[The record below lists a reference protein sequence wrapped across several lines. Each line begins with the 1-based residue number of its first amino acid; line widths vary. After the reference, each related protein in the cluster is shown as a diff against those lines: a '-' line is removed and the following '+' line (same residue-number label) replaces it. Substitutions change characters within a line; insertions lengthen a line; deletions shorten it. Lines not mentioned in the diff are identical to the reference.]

1 MAEHRPQPGLTLE
14 VTWFQPS
21 RGGTPRLPVSDLAAL
36 RRLLTP
42 YRDHE
47 RLVLCLDRDE
57 GESGSVWVHLTGD
70 RAWVTHFAQ
79 LGGVDSYCRDKGYR
93 GEELVGFLLDNG
105 QLDQI
110 HRYWTV
116 ARGEGFRALEYF
128 LKHGQRDPSLSW
140 VQGPKSL
147 QAPA

>member
-1 MAEHRPQPGLTLE
+1 MVDPAQA
-14 VTWFQPS
+14 
-21 RGGTPRLPVSDLAAL
+21 VSDLAAL

-79 LGGVDSYCRDKGYR
+79 LGGVDSYCRDKGYG
-93 GEELVGFLLDNG
+93 GEELVGFLLDKG
-105 QLDQI
+105 QLD
-110 HRYWTV
+110 RKNRSRMRPLPTSS
-116 ARGEGFRALEYF
+116 R
-128 LKHGQRDPSLSW
+128 
-140 VQGPKSL
+140 
-147 QAPA
+147 